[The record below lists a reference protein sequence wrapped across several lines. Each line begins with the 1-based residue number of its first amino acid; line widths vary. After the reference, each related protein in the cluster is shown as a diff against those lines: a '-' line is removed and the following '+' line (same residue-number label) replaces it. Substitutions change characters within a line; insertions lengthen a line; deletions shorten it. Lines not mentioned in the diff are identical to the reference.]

1 LETSVNKYELG
12 IECPPYC
19 LEKREEEKKCCLN
32 HAET

>member
-12 IECPPYC
+12 IECPPYF
-19 LEKREEEKKCCLN
+19 LEKREDKNFSLN

>member
-19 LEKREEEKKCCLN
+19 LAKKKEKKKKSIV
-32 HAET
+32 